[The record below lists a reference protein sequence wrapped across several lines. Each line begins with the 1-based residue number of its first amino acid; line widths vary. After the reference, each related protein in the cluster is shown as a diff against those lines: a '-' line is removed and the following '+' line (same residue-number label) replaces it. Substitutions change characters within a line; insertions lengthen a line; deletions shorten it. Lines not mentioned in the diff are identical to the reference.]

1 MILCEDQGKMKLAA
15 HANKYGLMMNAV
27 VKIQGLI
34 FLRIFRESIA
44 GVKLNKSDGSQTVL
58 PEKVERPP
66 Y

>member
-44 GVKLNKSDGSQTVL
+44 GGKLSNYHSQLET
-58 PEKVERPP
+58 KVMVHKHF
-66 Y
+66 